1 MTTATDTDIQQIKDL
16 ITAGN
21 AATQKQIADLA
32 ISTQTQIA
40 DLTLEMRLGFANVDT
55 KFTAVREEIRVGFAN
70 VDTKFAEVKGDI
82 KELRSEVKA
91 LDGKLEEKT
100 KNLDQRLGSGEFTA
114 RGITI
119 GLTVTVVGG
128 LLLTF
133 GKILFFGKIF

>member
-21 AATQKQIADLA
+21 AATQKQIADFM
-32 ISTQTQIA
+32 
-40 DLTLEMRLGFANVDT
+40 LEMRLGFANVDT

>member
-21 AATQKQIADLA
+21 IATQKQIADLA
-32 ISTQTQIA
+32 ISTQKQIA
-40 DLTLEMRLGFANVDT
+40 DLTLEMPLGFANVDT
-55 KFTAVREEIRVGFAN
+55 KFTAVREEMRVGFAN
-70 VDTKFAEVKGDI
+70 VDTKFAEVRGDI

-100 KNLDQRLGSGEFTA
+100 QNLDQRLGSGEFTT

-133 GKILFFGKIF
+133 GKILF

>member
-16 ITAGN
+16 ITSGN

-32 ISTQTQIA
+32 ISTQKQIA
-40 DLTLEMRLGFANVDT
+40 DLTLEMRLGFSNVDT
-55 KFTAVREEIRVGFAN
+55 KFTAVREEMRVGFAN

-100 KNLDQRLGSGEFTA
+100 KNLDQRLGSGEFTT

>member
-21 AATQKQIADLA
+21 VATQKQIGDLA
-32 ISTQTQIA
+32 ISTQKQIA

-55 KFTAVREEIRVGFAN
+55 KFTAVREEMRVGFAN
-70 VDTKFAEVKGDI
+70 VDTKFAEVRGDI
-82 KELRSEVKA
+82 KELRSEVKS
-91 LDGKLEEKT
+91 LDGKVEEKT
-100 KNLDQRLGSGEFTA
+100 KNLDQRLGSGEFTT

>member
-1 MTTATDTDIQQIKDL
+1 
-16 ITAGN
+16 
-21 AATQKQIADLA
+21 
-32 ISTQTQIA
+32 
-40 DLTLEMRLGFANVDT
+40 MRLGFANVDT

-82 KELRSEVKA
+82 RELGSEVKA

-100 KNLDQRLGSGEFTA
+100 RNLDQRLGSGEFTT

-133 GKILFFGKIF
+133 GKREL